1 MYIYDISTYTYIYI
15 YSHVF
20 IGAHACCNH
29 VHIENTHISARTWRT
44 TVLSHITHIHL
55 QKQGAQKRYT
65 FFQELRL
72 YLQDVLECMD
82 VKAPAL
88 EDMEDQLVDAR
99 RCVCVCERER
109 ESMCSS
115 VSVCV
120 CVCLCVPALED
131 MEDQLVDAQRCVC
144 VCERAREIEYV
155 FECECL
161 CVCVSV
167 CTCPRSYGGP
177 AR

>member
-1 MYIYDISTYTYIYI
+1 MYVIYIYIYVYIYIYTCISSYVYIYIYIYMWIYLYIYICMYIYDISTYTYIYI

-88 EDMEDQLVDAR
+88 EDMEDQLVDA
-99 RCVCVCERER
+99 
-109 ESMCSS
+109 
-115 VSVCV
+115 
-120 CVCLCVPALED
+120 
-131 MEDQLVDAQRCVC
+131 QRCVC
-144 VCERAREIEYV
+144 V
-155 FECECL
+155 
-161 CVCVSV
+161 
-167 CTCPRSYGGP
+167 
-177 AR
+177 